1 MARKKQKISLKERI
15 SSWRSSRGTRNKR
28 LSAIRNWNWVA
39 ILKVAAVLCF
49 LAASGAF
56 LRYAE
61 AYVQSTS
68 PASEGGLVLV
78 GVPDWANWDLKNTVA
93 QVAGGTRFPLTEETA
108 SVVARNLAL
117 MSWLHDIK
125 VRVTHDSVRVSAQ
138 WRKPVVVF
146 DVPEDRLKRY
156 VDAGLVVM
164 DHIPMAHLPIVEVRN
179 VALNVV
185 PLPGQMFD
193 QGDIAAAVAL
203 TLLLQRMD
211 TEIAPKTPLLEQI
224 ASIDV
229 GNYKGNRNARE
240 PHITMRSKDDVEIR
254 WGAEIGE
261 WAKYMEAKD
270 EEKLAKLYTHYQ
282 EFGSLSAEGK
292 VKYINLR
299 SPQDR
304 VYQPID
310 KYPVNRGRTY

>member
-1 MARKKQKISLKERI
+1 MARKTQKIGLKERI
-15 SSWRSSRGTRNKR
+15 SSWRSNRQARNKR
-28 LSAIRNWNWVA
+28 RSAIRNWNWVA
-39 ILKVAAVLCF
+39 ILKVVAVLCF
-49 LAASGAF
+49 LAVSGAF

-61 AYVQSTS
+61 GYVKATN
-68 PASEGGLVLV
+68 PVAEGGLVLV

-108 SVVARNLAL
+108 AVLARNLAP
-117 MSWLHDIK
+117 MSWLHEVSIQ
-125 VRVTHDSVRVSAQ
+125 VTHDAVRVSAQ

-156 VDAGLVVM
+156 VDADLVVM
-164 DHIPMAHLPIVEVRN
+164 DYLPMPHLPIVEVKN

-185 PLPGQMFD
+185 PLPGQRFD
-193 QGDIAAAVAL
+193 QGDMAAAVAL
-203 TLLLQRMD
+203 ALLLHRMD

-229 GNYKGNRNARE
+229 GNYKGNKNPRE
-240 PHITMRSKDDVEIR
+240 PHLTLRSKDDVEIR

-282 EFGSLSAEGK
+282 EFGSLGAEGK

-310 KYPVNRGRTY
+310 KYR

>member
-1 MARKKQKISLKERI
+1 VARKTKKISLKERI
-15 SSWRSSRGTRNKR
+15 SSWRSNRGTRSKR
-28 LSAIRNWNWVA
+28 FAGVRHWNWVA
-39 ILKVAAVLCF
+39 ILKVVAVLCF
-49 LAASGAF
+49 LAASGVF

-61 AYVQSTS
+61 GYVKATDSVE
-68 PASEGGLVLV
+68 EGGLVLV

-93 QVAGGTRFPLTEETA
+93 QIAGGTRFPLTEETA
-108 SVVARNLAL
+108 AVLARNLAP
-117 MSWLHDIK
+117 MSWLHDIAI
-125 VRVTHDSVRVSAQ
+125 RVTHDSVRVSAQ

-164 DHIPMAHLPIVEVRN
+164 DYIPMPHLPIVEAKGVS
-179 VALNVV
+179 LNVV

-203 TLLLQRMD
+203 ALLFHRMD
-211 TEIAPKTPLLEQI
+211 TEIVPKTPLLEQI

-229 GNYKGNRNARE
+229 SNYRGNKNPRE
-240 PHITMRSKDDVEIR
+240 PHIVLRSKDDVEIN
-254 WGAEIGE
+254 WGAELGE

-282 EFGSLSAEGK
+282 EFGSLSAEGR

-299 SPQDR
+299 NPQDR
-304 VYQPID
+304 VPQPID
-310 KYPVNRGRTY
+310 KYR